1 MRGPRVNR
9 LQRRWAIGI
18 GGSVLLLGGF
28 FWIARVRTHDANVG
42 TRLVPLAAELEG
54 IRGVYLYFGIPGA
67 DSLVAEY
74 RDVVVKD
81 QPADQVRAIYRELLA
96 GPSKGRTALFPEGTD
111 LLEAYWT
118 ERGTLYLN
126 WNRTLTQG
134 FRGGS
139 SRERSLIASIVRT
152 AGDNLPG
159 IERVMILVEGEPAET
174 IGGHFDVLSPLQVR
188 DWR

>member
-1 MRGPRVNR
+1 MNR
-9 LQRRWAIGI
+9 LQRRWAIGV
-18 GGSVLLLGGF
+18 GGSIVLLGGF
-28 FWIARVRTHDANVG
+28 FWIAHVRTNTNIG
-42 TRLVPLAAELEG
+42 PRLVPLASELEG
-54 IRGVYLYFGIPGA
+54 IRGAYLYYGVPGA
-67 DSLVAEY
+67 DSLVSEY

-96 GPSKGRTALFPEGTD
+96 GPSKGHTALFPEGTE

-118 ERGTLYLN
+118 DRGTLYLD
-126 WNRTLTQG
+126 WNRALTSG
-134 FRGGS
+134 LRAGS
-139 SRERSLIASIVRT
+139 GRERSLIASIVRT

-159 IERVMILVEGEPAET
+159 VERVMLLVEGEPAET